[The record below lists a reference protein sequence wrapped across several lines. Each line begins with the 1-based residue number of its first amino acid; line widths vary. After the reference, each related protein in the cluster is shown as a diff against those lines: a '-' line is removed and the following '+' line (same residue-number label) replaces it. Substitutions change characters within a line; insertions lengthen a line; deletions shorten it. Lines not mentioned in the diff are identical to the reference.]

1 MRKILV
7 GTSWKMNKTVDE
19 SINYVKKLVRFVD
32 DNLSESKYIDV
43 FVIPTF
49 LVLHS
54 FSRFMGNTK
63 LKYGAQN
70 CFYKDEG
77 AYTGEI
83 SPMHLKDIGCT
94 YVELGH
100 AERRNILKEDDG
112 MINKKVIA
120 CLRNDLMPILCIGE
134 EERCAD
140 IKKVKRFLKN
150 QLFSDL
156 NGVARNDIGKVVIA
170 YEPIWAIGAECS
182 APIDYIYD
190 MLGYLREL
198 LAKEYG
204 EEAGKDQIIF
214 YGGSV
219 NLESSAEI
227 LELTNNNGIFTGR
240 AGLNFDFFTG
250 MVKNALNVERN
261 MREIEKNNKNR

>member
-1 MRKILV
+1 MRKIFV
-7 GTSWKMNKTVDE
+7 GAAWKMNKTVDE
-19 SINYVKKLVRFVD
+19 SIDYAKKLVRFID
-32 DNLSESKYIDV
+32 DKLSESEYVDV
-43 FVIPTF
+43 FVLPTF
-49 LVLHS
+49 LALYP
-54 FSRFMGNTK
+54 FSMLMSNSK

-70 CFYKDEG
+70 CFYEDEG

-100 AERRNILKEDDG
+100 PERRNILKEDDSI
-112 MINKKVIA
+112 INKKVIA
-120 CLRNDLMPILCIGE
+120 CLRNDLMPIVCIGE

-150 QLFSDL
+150 QLFSNL
-156 NGVARNDIGKVVIA
+156 SSVARNDIGKVIIA
-170 YEPIWAIGAECS
+170 YEPVWAIGAECA
-182 APIDYIYD
+182 APVDYIYD

-219 NLESSAEI
+219 NLESSREI
-227 LELTNNNGIFTGR
+227 LELNNNNGIFIGR
-240 AGLNFDFFTG
+240 AGLNYNFFTG